1 MRMNAVLSNP
11 KHPEYGQYTV
21 PLPIP
26 SDQYDGLIEA
36 LNAMGMGD
44 PLARDCQMDE
54 IFGEYP
60 ILKRLEG
67 KPVNIDELD
76 YLAKRLDSFCCA
88 LEGAQFQGAAV
99 SYDYSDMADLI
110 NLTFSCQQVTVITDF
125 SDLEQVGRE
134 HYMVLNGGCASK
146 EELDNLDGYETAL
159 LLIDEG
165 DGVVTPYGVVY
176 DNGMCL
182 SQVYD
187 GRHFP
192 QYFYEPPLLTLTV
205 QESKGAPQTWL
216 YLPAPDLQ
224 IKRSLIR
231 AGIVDPADMEL
242 SFQASE
248 FPDAVD
254 CVLDMKSESLEE
266 LNKLCRSIQRLST
279 NEIKKLGAVVEYAQ
293 PETAAQVRQ
302 LAENLDQ
309 FDYYTLDGIKSKTV
323 GDGQHGTA
331 RWATKQEI
339 RQTYA
344 HIPFE
349 PELWRK
355 GEHLPEKQGLI
366 LGCEGP
372 KNHVTAL
379 VDTDDI
385 HAMVTAA
392 SGAGK
397 TAFFLYPN
405 IEYALASGMS
415 FLCTDTKGDLYR
427 NYAGIAKD
435 FYGYQIA
442 VLDLRN
448 PTRSDGNN
456 LLHLINKYMDIY
468 KANPNDLAAK
478 AKAEKY
484 SKILA
489 KTLINTSG
497 GDSAQYGQ
505 NAFFYD
511 SAEGLLTAM
520 FLLVAEYLP
529 TEDENGNPVEKRHI
543 VSVFKLVQ
551 ELLAPSKVKGKNQFQ
566 ILLEKLP
573 PNHKA
578 RWFAGSALNT
588 AEQAMASV
596 ISTVLSRLNA
606 FLDSEMEQIL
616 CFDTAIDAEKFCNEK
631 SAIFIVLPEE
641 DQTKYFM
648 VSLILQNL
656 YREIL
661 TVADENGGRLK
672 NRVVFFADELGT
684 CPPIQSLELMFSAS
698 RSRGLMLVPIVQS
711 ITGQLKKNY
720 GAEGAEVIVD
730 NCQVNLYGGFAPAS
744 QTAVELSKALGS
756 RTVMS
761 GSISRGKNDPSQSLQ
776 MIERPLMTPDELKSM
791 PKGSFIVAKTG
802 VHPMKVKL
810 RLFLDWGIRF
820 GEPYEVPEKAQRAV
834 AYADKQELEESII
847 RRHYGTVA
855 EEEPPQDVP
864 AAVGGMNHGMQAE
877 KNSRKTILRP

>member
-1 MRMNAVLSNP
+1 MMWQTQTTI
-11 KHPEYGQYTV
+11 EY
-21 PLPIP
+21 PFALRPASIEEA
-26 SDQYDGLIEA
+26 GLFYS
-36 LNAMGMGD
+36 
-44 PLARDCQMDE
+44 QMDE
-54 IFGEYP
+54 AEDAVLGTVGHIRMDFGASGKEFYHTWWPHNGDQFNTGEFKDELQKFVDMLRSDGPLTNLASMRNYCYQHGGKITEDGRCFGYIAETEHYRYCLRCTPSPGEYQGY
-60 ILKRLEG
+60 LYSYDLRQQRMAQQA
-67 KPVNIDELD
+67 KPVGRITYASGEEQTFTDAQKYLD
-76 YLAKRLDSFCCA
+76 TIR
-88 LEGAQFQGAAV
+88 
-99 SYDYSDMADLI
+99 
-110 NLTFSCQQVTVITDF
+110 
-125 SDLEQVGRE
+125 
-134 HYMVLNGGCASK
+134 
-146 EELDNLDGYETAL
+146 EEL
-159 LLIDEG
+159 
-165 DGVVTPYGVVY
+165 
-176 DNGMCL
+176 
-182 SQVYD
+182 Q
-187 GRHFP
+187 
-192 QYFYEPPLLTLTV
+192 
-205 QESKGAPQTWL
+205 
-216 YLPAPDLQ
+216 
-224 IKRSLIR
+224 
-231 AGIVDPADMEL
+231 
-242 SFQASE
+242 
-248 FPDAVD
+248 
-254 CVLDMKSESLEE
+254 
-266 LNKLCRSIQRLST
+266 
-279 NEIKKLGAVVEYAQ
+279 
-293 PETAAQVRQ
+293 
-302 LAENLDQ
+302 
-309 FDYYTLDGIKSKTV
+309 YYTLDGIKSKTV

>member
-1 MRMNAVLSNP
+1 MPNIAALITVAAVMFAVL
-11 KHPEYGQYTV
+11 GAIT
-21 PLPIP
+21 
-26 SDQYDGLIEA
+26 LIA
-36 LNAMGMGD
+36 HIYNLN
-44 PLARDCQMDE
+44 
-54 IFGEYP
+54 
-60 ILKRLEG
+60 
-67 KPVNIDELD
+67 N
-76 YLAKRLDSFCCA
+76 
-88 LEGAQFQGAAV
+88 
-99 SYDYSDMADLI
+99 
-110 NLTFSCQQVTVITDF
+110 
-125 SDLEQVGRE
+125 
-134 HYMVLNGGCASK
+134 
-146 EELDNLDGYETAL
+146 
-159 LLIDEG
+159 
-165 DGVVTPYGVVY
+165 
-176 DNGMCL
+176 
-182 SQVYD
+182 
-187 GRHFP
+187 
-192 QYFYEPPLLTLTV
+192 
-205 QESKGAPQTWL
+205 
-216 YLPAPDLQ
+216 
-224 IKRSLIR
+224 
-231 AGIVDPADMEL
+231 
-242 SFQASE
+242 
-248 FPDAVD
+248 
-254 CVLDMKSESLEE
+254 
-266 LNKLCRSIQRLST
+266 
-279 NEIKKLGAVVEYAQ
+279 
-293 PETAAQVRQ
+293 
-302 LAENLDQ
+302 
-309 FDYYTLDGIKSKTV
+309 IKSKTV

-331 RWATKQEI
+331 RWANKAEI
-339 RQTYA
+339 RKTYR
-344 HIPFE
+344 HIPFTPKKWRRQAKQNQTPTMTAIAPRKLLRKKTE
-349 PELWRK
+349 PTEEALPQGIVVGCK
-355 GEHLPEKQGLI
+355 GGKHSTTAMIDTGDV
-366 LGCEGP
+366 
-372 KNHVTAL
+372 HVL
-379 VDTDDI
+379 MI
-385 HAMVTAA
+385 GAA
-392 SGAGK
+392 GVGK
-397 TAFFLYPN
+397 TAFWLYPC
-405 IEYALASGMS
+405 IEYACASGMS
-415 FLCTDTKGDLYR
+415 FLSTDTKGDVMR
-427 NYAGIAKD
+427 NYGNIAKD
-435 FYGYQIA
+435 YGYMVSVI
-442 VLDLRN
+442 DLRN
-448 PTRSDGNN
+448 PTRSNGNN
-456 LLHLINKYMDIY
+456 ILYLVNKYT
-468 KANPNDLAAK
+468 DLYAKHPDQIVYK

-484 SKILA
+484 AKIISKTIIL
-489 KTLINTSG
+489 SG
-497 GDSAQYGQ
+497 MDAASFGQ
-505 NAFFYD
+505 NAYFYD
-511 SAEGLLTAM
+511 AAEGLLTSM
-520 FLLVAEYLP
+520 LLLVAEYLP
-529 TEDENGNPVEKRHI
+529 TEDENGNPIEERHI